1 MVYPKKILIIR
12 FSSIGDIVLTT
23 SFLSTIKTQFPDS
36 EVHFMTLDSFSS
48 MLENQPH
55 IDRVLEVNSKSGYK
69 DLSELNNFIKKSKY
83 DKIFDLHSSI
93 RSLIITMGLKD
104 NVSRIK
110 KPRLLRFF
118 LFQFHINMFPRNFS
132 AIHMYHQCL
141 DLEDISSFP
150 STVLAVSNLEK
161 EIAKKML
168 KEYGVNNQFVA
179 LVPGAA
185 WERKQWS
192 VENYCEVINK
202 IVSSSSISVVMLG
215 SDKDEINHYIAKL
228 NDNVINLSGKTNLR
242 EAMSVL
248 SLSKVVV
255 GSDTGLLHIAEA
267 LGTTVNMILGPT
279 SKETGG
285 GVNLKSSKN
294 IEVDI
299 WCRPCSQNGQKY
311 CYRSKQYCMEGISPN
326 RVASIVMKSL

>member
-1 MVYPKKILIIR
+1 MVYSKKILIIR

-23 SFLSTIKTQFPDS
+23 SFLSTIKTQFPES
-36 EVHFMTLDSFSS
+36 EVHFMILDRFSS
-48 MLENQPH
+48 ILENQPH
-55 IDRVLEVNSKSGYK
+55 IDRVLELNSKSGYK

-93 RSLIITMGLKD
+93 RSRIITAGLD
-104 NVSRIK
+104 DIVSRIK

-118 LFQFHINMFPRNFS
+118 LFQFHINLFPKDFS
-132 AIHMYHQCL
+132 AIYMYHQCL
-141 DLEDISSFP
+141 DFDSVSSFP

-161 EIAKKML
+161 KIAKNML
-168 KEYGVNNQFVA
+168 KEYGVNNQFIV

-185 WERKQWS
+185 WEHKQWNL
-192 VENYCEVINK
+192 EKYNEVINK
-202 IVSSSSISVVMLG
+202 IVSSSKMNIVMLG
-215 SDKDEINHYIAKL
+215 TEKDEINDSIAKI
-228 NDNVINLSGKTNLR
+228 NNNVINLSGKTNLR
-242 EAMSVL
+242 QAMSIL
-248 SLSKVVV
+248 SLSKVVF

-267 LGTTVNMILGPT
+267 LGITVNMILGPT

-311 CYRSKQYCMEGISPN
+311 CYRSKQYCMEGISSD
-326 RVASIVMKSL
+326 RVASVVMKSL

>member
-23 SFLSTIKTQFPDS
+23 SFLSTIKTQFPES
-36 EVHFMTLDSFSS
+36 EVHFMTLDRFSS
-48 MLENQPH
+48 MLEHQPH
-55 IDRVLEVNSKSGYK
+55 IDRVLELNSKSGYK
-69 DLSELNNFIKKSKY
+69 DLYELNNFIKKSKY

-93 RSLIITMGLKD
+93 RSLIITMGLRD

-118 LFQFHINMFPRNFS
+118 LFQFHINKFPKNFS

-141 DLEDISSFP
+141 DLKGRSSYP
-150 STVLAVSNLEK
+150 QTVLAVSNLEK

-192 VENYCEVINK
+192 
-202 IVSSSSISVVMLG
+202 
-215 SDKDEINHYIAKL
+215 
-228 NDNVINLSGKTNLR
+228 
-242 EAMSVL
+242 
-248 SLSKVVV
+248 
-255 GSDTGLLHIAEA
+255 
-267 LGTTVNMILGPT
+267 
-279 SKETGG
+279 
-285 GVNLKSSKN
+285 
-294 IEVDI
+294 
-299 WCRPCSQNGQKY
+299 Q
-311 CYRSKQYCMEGISPN
+311 
-326 RVASIVMKSL
+326 